1 MTFGITKEGKTSYS
15 YDCIVFKSGFK
26 TTLNIEASEL
36 NVVLVLFWLLVGHTH
51 TLSHSLAL
59 SHTLSHTLSLSP
71 RQWACHHMWSL
82 LDADQDIPWV
92 DQPLVF
98 HHKWRF
104 WTQPYNASF
113 HTPVHYG
120 SDTDMTIG
128 SPYEY
133 DVPECAHGV
142 PGCEM
147 VNDNWIHTIT
157 GNRIGNHHLV
167 SLNFHCHAPTCLSMA
182 VYACDKSVAL
192 KDCNATVGQLLCQQM
207 PVYGGTGA
215 KGINGTKFDE
225 PGYIAIPDC
234 LWGGKEFGLEP
245 PVNLTGVPLH
255 MVKKTNGTYNG
266 KAQGHYG
273 EMAGGQPWV
282 Y

>member
-1 MTFGITKEGKTSYS
+1 MVCFLRCTVST
-15 YDCIVFKSGFK
+15 V
-26 TTLNIEASEL
+26 TLLGSSL
-36 NVVLVLFWLLVGHTH
+36 TGTLQLSHPLS
-51 TLSHSLAL
+51 LSHSLAL
-59 SHTLSHTLSLSP
+59 SNSLTLSRSHTLTHSLTS

-92 DQPLVF
+92 DQPMVF

-104 WTQPYNASF
+104 WTQPYNASY
-113 HTPVHYG
+113 HTPVRYG

-142 PGCEM
+142 PGCEL
-147 VNDNWIHTIT
+147 VKGNWIHTIT
-157 GNRIGNHHLV
+157 GNRIGNHNLV

-192 KDCNATVGQLLCQQM
+192 KDCNATVGKLLCQQM

-215 KGINGTKFDE
+215 KHISGTQFDE
-225 PGYIAIPDC
+225 AGYIAIPDC
-234 LWGGKEFGLEP
+234 LWGGEEFGLEP